1 VGRDDPRYYD
11 LAWFATPDEG
21 QTWVQARLEQIGAI
35 DARKAEARRI
45 KRQQPPH
52 RPRASLRQAFP
63 DLIPA
68 KPYCADFL
76 DDGLRIRSRRV
87 ALRRRH
93 VQINGPS
100 SFTWMPHDID
110 RAGAY
115 YAHDDAN
122 VPQPNVIMINP
133 ENGHAH
139 SAYLLA
145 APVARHSASRIG
157 PLRFYGAVERGIAR
171 RLGADRHYSGLITKN
186 PLHADWR
193 VEWRRDQPYTLS
205 ELADW
210 LFDGDMAPD
219 PCVET
224 TLGAGRNVT
233 VFDELRAVAYREVL
247 KFKRDDAGVTGLEAF
262 RARLE
267 AVAFGINRQFPEAL
281 NLSEVRAIA
290 KSVAKWT
297 WSRFTSEKFSRL
309 QSHRAKV
316 RTGRNLAIAQ
326 EIKEGCAEPTRRTI
340 SAASLAACLNKS
352 ARTARRVWAE
362 PRNLYEARSRTR
374 QKPWEADGVSRATWY
389 RRKSVA
395 ENGQC

>member
-1 VGRDDPRYYD
+1 MGSSSPR
-11 LAWFATPDEG
+11 AGP
-21 QTWVQARLEQIGAI
+21 AI
-35 DARKAEARRI
+35 AAQKAEARRS
-45 KRQQPPH
+45 KQRQPPLRSH
-52 RPRASLRQAFP
+52 ASLRQAFP

-76 DDGLRIRSRRV
+76 DDGLRIRSRQI

-93 VQINGPS
+93 IQINGPS

-110 RAGAY
+110 RDGAH
-115 YAHDDAN
+115 YAHDDSN

-171 RLGADRHYSGLITKN
+171 RLGADRRYTGLITKN
-186 PLHADWR
+186 PLHTDWR

-224 TLGAGRNVT
+224 TLGAGRNVAI
-233 VFDELRAVAYREVL
+233 FDELRAVAYREVL
-247 KFKRDDAGVTGLEAF
+247 KFKRDDPGVTGLDAF

-267 AVAFGINRQFPEAL
+267 AVALGINLQFPEAI

-297 WSRFTSEKFSRL
+297 WSRFTPEKFSQL
-309 QSHRAKV
+309 QGHRGKV
-316 RTGRNLAIAQ
+316 RTRRNRAIAQ
-326 EIKEGCAEPTRRTI
+326 EIKEGSADPTRRTI
-340 SAASLAACLNKS
+340 SAASLATSLNKS
-352 ARTARRVWAE
+352 VRTARRVWAE
-362 PRNLYEARSRTR
+362 PRHLYEARSRAR
-374 QKPWEADGVSRATWY
+374 QRPWEADGVSRATWY
-389 RRKSVA
+389 RRRRLA